1 MFLSSLMAIAAVL
14 IMGVISPGPSF
25 IFVARNAVA
34 RSRLHGMVTAL
45 GKRRC
50 GHFLHYGD
58 AGSAEGAH
66 RGAGAVYWFEGGG
79 RALSAVAG
87 L

>member
-34 RSRLHGMVTAL
+34 RSRLHGMLINISEPTTPLYL
-45 GKRRC
+45 G
-50 GHFLHYGD
+50 YG
-58 AGSAEGAH
+58 
-66 RGAGAVYWFEGGG
+66 V
-79 RALSAVAG
+79 
-87 L
+87 